1 MYGVAGFHSRDLG
14 PPEEERS
21 RKGLGIMVAQ
31 KLGRRMVGV
40 EMKRVCGREG
50 ASEKLRVVR
59 RVARQEAG
67 VRRIW
72 RMKIVDSIVAW
83 C

>member
-1 MYGVAGFHSRDLG
+1 
-14 PPEEERS
+14 
-21 RKGLGIMVAQ
+21 MVAQ

-40 EMKRVCGREG
+40 EMKRVCGSEG
-50 ASEKLRVVR
+50 ASEKWRVVR

-67 VRRIW
+67 VRRSW

-83 C
+83 

>member
-14 PPEEERS
+14 PEEERS
-21 RKGLGIMVAQ
+21 RNGLGIMVAQ

-40 EMKRVCGREG
+40 EMKRVCGSEG
-50 ASEKLRVVR
+50 ASEKWRVVR

-67 VRRIW
+67 VRRSW
-72 RMKIVDSIVAW
+72 RMKIVDSIVSW